1 MALRFSRLLQP
12 RQPDIQERAIAESVI
27 VAKAASDRM
36 LFMSH
41 KTGDKHAEEE
51 AAYIVR
57 KHGLKVYMTEWDDNV
72 EGDTDQLPDYIM
84 NAIRSSNAFLVNVS
98 ARISV
103 SMWIGYEIGGA
114 HALRKSSAK
123 IMYSYVSNLPSVVR
137 ALHSLHD
144 RDALDNW
151 IQRNA
156 R

>member
-1 MALRFSRLLQP
+1 
-12 RQPDIQERAIAESVI
+12 
-27 VAKAASDRM
+27 M

-41 KTGDKHAEEE
+41 KTGDKQAEEE

-72 EGDTDQLPDYIM
+72 EGDSDQLPDYIM
-84 NAIRSSNAFLVNVS
+84 AAIRSSNAFLVNVS

-123 IMYSYVSNLPSVVR
+123 IMYFPISNLPSVVR
-137 ALHSLHD
+137 ALHSL
-144 RDALDNW
+144 RD
-151 IQRNA
+151 RNA
-156 R
+156 PRQLDSKEHLITRIFSSDSVTHGHIATIPMILTQVFSQDPHV